1 MEQVTIWY
9 LHDSDK
15 SKGIID
21 AIKNMGLMVNS
32 VEGYDLQGANIV
44 EHEINI
50 VIIDIYKDSPE
61 KILKAMS
68 SDLRVHS
75 YLKFV
80 LMPRKEIK
88 TASKISYNLLHV
100 EFISR
105 PVFIREFLLLL
116 EKSVIVER
124 YREIMKFISK
134 EAETRIETYEGLMD
148 INRKNIFESEK
159 EKQAFEKILIYEKN
173 LMREQARLNRAIK
186 DFTLMRQSEFFDMK
200 NRIKAEEMLADLRRK
215 ELIDAKD
222 VIVAQESVIDFSA
235 TELKDAHEILH
246 AAENAAELARMEA
259 IDLHKKLEKEKLI
272 NENLRYENK
281 DLKDQI
287 KKIKS
292 NK

>member
-32 VEGYDLQGANIV
+32 IEGYDLHGANIV
-44 EHEINI
+44 EHEINL

-235 TELKDAHEILH
+235 IELKDAHEILH

-259 IDLHKKLEKEKLI
+259 IDLHKKLEKEKLL
-272 NENLRYENK
+272 NEKLKHENK

-292 NK
+292 KK